1 MNECN
6 MVIKVYINVAIIH
19 FVILTRHLHSYEKLN
34 DDRQEVNCANALN
47 FIAGNSVRP
56 FNMSIEQI
64 DDTGSRTQFSAKLNQ
79 ILTIS
84 SEKIASGQSNAEY
97 ASAINNSLDIMNAIK
112 TDIELDTRMKYN
124 DIVTKQDTEKNLN
137 EIIELMEHEKVKQ
150 ASNYVKDKR
159 RVTLDQSSG
168 NSKLIDNLSTTGVN
182 MFDAAEQSGDGTQFG
197 VCQIRCKMKD
207 NVDEKEFTDFMI
219 HWDLKI

>member
-1 MNECN
+1 M
-6 MVIKVYINVAIIH
+6 
-19 FVILTRHLHSYEKLN
+19 
-34 DDRQEVNCANALN
+34 
-47 FIAGNSVRP
+47 G

-124 DIVTKQDTEKNLN
+124 DIVSKQNTDRNLN
-137 EIIELMEHEKVKQ
+137 EIIELMEYEKVMQ
-150 ASNYVKDKR
+150 ASNYVKNKKR
-159 RVTLDQSSG
+159 ITLDQSSE
-168 NSKLIDNLSTTGVN
+168 NSKLFDNLLATGVS
-182 MFDAAEQSGDGTQFG
+182 MFDAAEQSGDG
-197 VCQIRCKMKD
+197 
-207 NVDEKEFTDFMI
+207 
-219 HWDLKI
+219 